1 MSKLAIG
8 CVGLLAV
15 SVVGAAGA
23 SYYAYHKVTSAV
35 APVAALGS
43 LGEIER
49 SVRKQG
55 PYSPPASGEPSR
67 AQVERLLE
75 VQRAVRARLGTR
87 ADEFY
92 RRYRRYFEPVDGAT
106 VPLGGPVDS
115 AMVGLRM
122 SLDLAGLYV
131 DGKRAQ
137 VDALNRAGMSLEEY
151 RWTRSQTYAALG
163 VPFLEIDI
171 PGIVADVK
179 EGRHP
184 PTRTYDMHD
193 APAGSPAVRRLVEP
207 HRKILEENVGLA
219 FFGL

>member
-1 MSKLAIG
+1 MSKLVIG

-15 SVVGAAGA
+15 SVAGAAGA
-23 SYYAYHKVTSAV
+23 SYYAYHKVTSAI
-35 APVAALGS
+35 APVAELGS

-49 SVRKQG
+49 SIRDKR
-55 PYSPPASGEPSR
+55 PYTPPASGELSR

-75 VQRAVRARLGTR
+75 VHQAVRARLGTR

-92 RRYRRYFEPVDGAT
+92 RRYRQYFEPVPGVKTHIGGAA
-106 VPLGGPVDS
+106 DS
-115 AMVGLRM
+115 AMLGLRM
-122 SLDLAGLYV
+122 SLDLAGIYV

-151 RWTRSQTYAALG
+151 RWTRSQVYAALG
-163 VPFLEIDI
+163 VPFMEIDI

-179 EGRHP
+179 EGRQP
-184 PTRTYDMHD
+184 APQAYDIQ
-193 APAGSPAVRRLVEP
+193 AALNASPAVRRLVEP
-207 HRKILEENVGLA
+207 HRKVLEDNVGLA